1 MICAVIKGPSFKEAF
16 QQIEKIRQ
24 KADLIELRLDLFA
37 EIDPEK
43 IQQLRQSAS
52 LPAIFTLRSRSQGGS
67 YSGSEKER
75 MDKIRLLAALHPEY
89 LDLEDEVPAEYIRE
103 IRVLYPRIKII
114 LSHHDFEQ
122 TPFSLD
128 EIYQGMMR
136 KKADLYK
143 MAFMAKNGCDSVRL
157 LSWART
163 VQEPLIA
170 ISMGEYG
177 QLGRIVGP
185 LFDRPITYASVDDE
199 TASAP
204 GQLTVSVLNDRY
216 HYRKLN
222 PQSGLYGLIGLPVNG
237 SVSDVTHNAV
247 YDRFHINAVYV
258 KIPVQPQE
266 IREFLEE
273 ARKLP
278 FKGLSVTMP
287 LKEVVIPCLDACDP
301 MAKEIGAV
309 NTLVF
314 NEGKITGY
322 NTDGMGALNAIE
334 NKMPVRGKRMV
345 LLGAGGAAKAIAFE
359 ANRRGACLTVINRT
373 VDKAKSLADLYR
385 GAFFGWDQMQEVLQE
400 GYDIVVNTSP
410 VDFALDSRVLF
421 PDVVV
426 MDIKTR
432 PKMTRFLDSALNRGC
447 KVVYGYEMF
456 VEQAIGQ
463 FDLWFPGQMHL
474 PDVKTA
480 LYSSVLRGN
489 L

>member
-1 MICAVIKGPSFKEAF
+1 
-16 QQIEKIRQ
+16 
-24 KADLIELRLDLFA
+24 
-37 EIDPEK
+37 
-43 IQQLRQSAS
+43 
-52 LPAIFTLRSRSQGGS
+52 
-67 YSGSEKER
+67 

-89 LDLEDEVPAEYIRE
+89 LDLEDEVPAEYISD
-103 IRVLYPRIKII
+103 IKSLHPRIKII

-128 EIYQGMMR
+128 EIYQGMKQ

-143 MAFMAKNGCDSVRL
+143 MAFMAKNGCDSLRL
-157 LSWART
+157 LSWAGK

-216 HYRKLN
+216 HYKKLN
-222 PQSGLYGLIGLPVNG
+222 PQSGLYGLIGFPVSG

-247 YDRFHINAVYV
+247 YDRFHLNAVYV
-258 KIPVQPQE
+258 KMPVQPQE

-359 ANRRGACLTVINRT
+359 ANRRGA
-373 VDKAKSLADLYR
+373 
-385 GAFFGWDQMQEVLQE
+385 FLQSST
-400 GYDIVVNTSP
+400 GRWV
-410 VDFALDSRVLF
+410 
-421 PDVVV
+421 
-426 MDIKTR
+426 R
-432 PKMTRFLDSALNRGC
+432 PKVWQISIEAHFLDGTGWKKPCRKG
-447 KVVYGYEMF
+447 M
-456 VEQAIGQ
+456 I
-463 FDLWFPGQMHL
+463 LW
-474 PDVKTA
+474 
-480 LYSSVLRGN
+480 
-489 L
+489 